1 MQRLQGVESTIGLI
15 GKPRNPERRRG
26 GLMIASGQQ
35 PVRRRRRRML
45 MKPCTTRRAP
55 KSLRKRHRSPVMMLD
70 LALPFGASAAT
81 S

>member
-1 MQRLQGVESTIGLI
+1 
-15 GKPRNPERRRG
+15 
-26 GLMIASGQQ
+26 MIASGQQ